1 MRPENDNYWY
11 GELVKHLEDK
21 EWSDVQINNLAM
33 KIGRSTMLSC
43 EAAVELLEYVQNIDE
58 EIAAQKEYDAVFNTA
73 PVFNREQALQ
83 LFEYNLADSEGEALP
98 PRFADAGWDDQGTYK
113 RQEDF

>member
-11 GELVKHLEDK
+11 GELVKHLGDK
-21 EWSDVQINNLAM
+21 EWSDVQITDLAM

-58 EIAAQKEYDAVFNTA
+58 QIAAQKEYDAVFATA

-83 LFEYNLADSEGEALP
+83 LEQLKQP
-98 PRFADAGWDDQGTYK
+98 DAGWD
-113 RQEDF
+113 

>member
-1 MRPENDNYWY
+1 MEQENFWY

-21 EWSDVQINNLAM
+21 EWSDVQITNLAM
-33 KIGRSTMLSC
+33 KIGRSTMMSC
-43 EAAVELLEYVQNIDE
+43 EAAVELLEYVQKVDG
-58 EIAAQKEYDAVFNTA
+58 EITAQKEYDAVFETA

-83 LFEYNLADSEGEALP
+83 LFEYNLADSEGEALE
-98 PRFADAGWDDQGTYK
+98 PRFADAGWDDQGTYL

>member
-1 MRPENDNYWY
+1 MEQENYWY
-11 GELVKHLEDK
+11 GELVKHLEEK
-21 EWSDVQINNLAM
+21 EWSEVQITNLAM

-43 EAAVELLEYVQNIDE
+43 EAAVELLEYVRDVDE
-58 EIAAQKEYDAVFNTA
+58 QIAAQKEYDEVFATA

-83 LFEYNLADSEGEALP
+83 LFEYREEKP
-98 PRFADAGWDDQGTYK
+98 KFADAGWDDQGTFL